1 MIRSSRLAEL
11 QSAVALDS
19 AEPRTGDS
27 IAGTLI
33 EVIAAASEST
43 TKAFWDRVFCRMLMI
58 STTSVNSTAKA
69 LTIWASATITCRFI
83 SAGYA
88 KRHRRSCLLLLPF
101 TFDFV
106 QRFFCAQAPTRSS
119 AFSMFSIELATLKR
133 K

>member
-1 MIRSSRLAEL
+1 RTVDYLVGNFMHVIV
-11 QSAVALDS
+11 VA
-19 AEPRTGDS
+19 G
-27 IAGTLI
+27 
-33 EVIAAASEST
+33 ESP
-43 TKAFWDRVFCRMLMI
+43 TKGFWARVLCRMLMI
-58 STTSVNSTAKA
+58 STTRVNSTAKA
-69 LTIWASATITCRFI
+69 LTLWASATITCRFM

-101 TFDFV
+101 TLDFV